1 MWPHCTLTVPSLP
14 LVVPCGLRQVIQK
27 TSSKITATIDESKTS
42 PPFDWLQELAR
53 TLGVPVSYMEVEG
66 FVSSSG
72 RRRLAVS
79 GAFDFSISVPV
90 ATLQARRSSP

>member
-1 MWPHCTLTVPSLP
+1 M
-14 LVVPCGLRQVIQK
+14 VPCGLRQVIQK

-42 PPFDWLQELAR
+42 PPFDWLQDSLAR